1 MEKDLLA
8 SVANTEGDQMPY
20 DRKIRRKNSRLF
32 FVKCL
37 LFPLLIV
44 LLMLGAE
51 KIILS
56 GSNRKMDLTV
66 ALSNAKQVHM
76 SLLAFEADYG
86 VFPDDA
92 TAASTAKL
100 REFQGQY
107 SNDYLGQLVA
117 GGYAVT
123 EEVFYAHEYGKKR
136 ALADDVTDPPS
147 RILEK
152 NECGFSYVLVE
163 DQGKRRGLRLTD
175 RGDLPVLAAP
185 LVNQWGSFEKQSY
198 NGRGAIIR
206 LDGSARVEPLRR
218 SDQKV
223 LTKEG
228 GTLFDSGP
236 GTSWNALKPV
246 VLLPER

>member
-1 MEKDLLA
+1 MHPQNELIDEQDDQREEWEIA
-8 SVANTEGDQMPY
+8 SGKN
-20 DRKIRRKNSRLF
+20 RKPAFGIKH
-32 FVKCL
+32 VL
-37 LFPLLIV
+37 LFLLV
-44 LLMLGAE
+44 LFVLF
-51 KIILS
+51 LS
-56 GSNRKMDLTV
+56 MIPVAIHKGRDMDLTHSI
-66 ALSNAKQVHM
+66 SNGKYVYSVMMEFQ
-76 SLLAFEADYG
+76 ADYG
-86 VFPDDA
+86 CLPDDA
-92 TAASTAKL
+92 TAAAAVEM
-100 REFQGQY
+100 RGFQGEY
-107 SNDYLGQLVA
+107 SNDYLGQLIA
-117 GGYAVT
+117 GDYTIA
-123 EEVFYAHEYGKKR
+123 ELVFYASDRRYKNKR
-136 ALADDVTDPPS
+136 VDNVIEPAT

-152 NECGFSYVLVE
+152 NECGFSYVMVE

-185 LVNQWGSFEKQSY
+185 LVNQWGSFEKKSY
-198 NGRGAIIR
+198 NGRGAFIR